1 MQRNFQ
7 TLNKVSLTCLLLL
20 SQIKKKRLV
29 TAKTKTYLAS
39 SVTLVKTM
47 TVFEIVVKQHF
58 MVKLAIGEYIH
69 NQQYLL

>member
-7 TLNKVSLTCLLLL
+7 TINKVSLTCLLLL

-29 TAKTKTYLAS
+29 TAKTYLAS